1 MTFPP
6 DDIYSLCNEYLTQ
19 SARVVWGAKDEEID
33 VHTFHF
39 AAVALKDAPSGRV
52 VAEGRVV
59 VEGDQGRLVALRVH
73 HRRREVE
80 TVSSVQH
87 GRHGQTVVD
96 CTRQLDFKAKRFV
109 GFRCCD
115 LLTGGVVQ
123 VSDVRHAVIVAISAH
138 VDHRWIKHYKN
149 VRPIVQARSTS
160 DKFQVSKQLLLKH
173 CILKE
178 IKVLQ

>member
-1 MTFPP
+1 MTFTPY
-6 DDIYSLCNEYLTQ
+6 DIYSLCNEYLTQ

-39 AAVALKDAPSGRV
+39 AAVALKDAPSGR
-52 VAEGRVV
+52 GRVV
-59 VEGDQGRLVALRVH
+59 VVGDQCRLVALRVH

-87 GRHGQTVVD
+87 RRHGQTAVD
-96 CTRQLDFKAKRFV
+96 CTRQLDLKAKRFV
-109 GFRCCD
+109 GFCCCD

-149 VRPIVQARSTS
+149 VNPFSKRVAPVTS
-160 DKFQVSKQLLLKH
+160 LRFLNNFSYRNAF
-173 CILKE
+173 
-178 IKVLQ
+178 